1 MTGAGEATHS
11 PHTVLEAVHLYPTT
25 MNTYGDRGNVAAL
38 TRRAALRGLTLT
50 WHAVERGDEPPA
62 RCDLVFMGGGQDRV
76 QQALAAD
83 LARLRPWIA
92 GVIADGAVVF
102 AVCAGLQLLGR
113 RYVAADGSELAGLGL
128 LDLETL
134 AAKPG
139 EWRLIGNVVADVT
152 GLGELAGR
160 GPAGGRY
167 ATGQGAGGPGGDS
180 PGGDS
185 PGQAGGE
192 AVHLLVGFE
201 NHGGRTF
208 LGEARPLG
216 RVRCGFGN
224 NGRDGGEGV
233 RAGNVIATYL
243 HGPVLPKNAWL
254 TDHLLALALEH
265 AGGPGLAPLAHA
277 REDRAQREAVLVA
290 ERDAARRGRR
300 RGPARPERR
309 R

>member
-1 MTGAGEATHS
+1 MTGVGGAAQSS
-11 PHTVLEAVHLYPTT
+11 PTVLEAVYLYPTT

-38 TRRAALRGLTLT
+38 TRRAALRGLALT

-83 LARLRPWIA
+83 LARLRPWLSA
-92 GVIADGAVVF
+92 VIADGAVVF

-139 EWRLIGNVVADVT
+139 EWRLIGNVVADVSDLG
-152 GLGELAGR
+152 GLAD
-160 GPAGGRY
+160 GG
-167 ATGQGAGGPGGDS
+167 GARAPGASGPGD
-180 PGGDS
+180 
-185 PGQAGGE
+185 GQAGG
-192 AVHLLVGFE
+192 AAHLLVGFE

-208 LGEARPLG
+208 LGETRPLG

-224 NGRDGGEGV
+224 NGGDGGEGV
-233 RAGNVIATYL
+233 CAGRVIATYL

-265 AGGPGLAPLAHA
+265 AGGGTLAPLAHP
-277 REDRAQREAVLVA
+277 REDAAQHEAVLVA

-300 RGPARPERR
+300 RGARRPEKRR
-309 R
+309 